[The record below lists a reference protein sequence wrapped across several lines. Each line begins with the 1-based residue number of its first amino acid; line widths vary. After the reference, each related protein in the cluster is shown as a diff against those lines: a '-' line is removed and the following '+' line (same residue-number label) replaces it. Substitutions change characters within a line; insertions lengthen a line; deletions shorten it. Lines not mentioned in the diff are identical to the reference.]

1 MKWIRLLGQ
10 QYMPKDLALL
20 LAAIHATGMTEMNE
34 EKRDAPVACVIE
46 PWSRRERNIVLG
58 TVFYTLSH

>member
-10 QYMPKDLALL
+10 QYVPKDLPLL
-20 LAAIHATGMTEMNE
+20 LAVIHATGMTEMNE
-34 EKRDAPVACVIE
+34 ERDAPVACVIE
-46 PWSRRERNIVLG
+46 PWSTRERNIVLR